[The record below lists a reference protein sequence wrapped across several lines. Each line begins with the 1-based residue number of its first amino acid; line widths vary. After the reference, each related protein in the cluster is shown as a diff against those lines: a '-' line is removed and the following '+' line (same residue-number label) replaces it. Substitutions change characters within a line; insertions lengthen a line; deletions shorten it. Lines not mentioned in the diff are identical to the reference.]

1 MKCVDCKWYQ
11 DGICYNCEGFD
22 KPLYGVG
29 IGERIAN
36 KKTTCDAWEECKNE
50 ENTDTV

>member
-1 MKCVDCKWYQ
+1 MKCVECKWYQ

-29 IGERIAN
+29 IGSRIAN
-36 KKTTCDAWEECKNE
+36 KETNCPAFEPSEEKDVC
-50 ENTDTV
+50 ENA

>member
-1 MKCVDCKWYQ
+1 MRCVECKWYQ

-29 IGERIAN
+29 IGQRIAN
-36 KKTTCDAWEECKNE
+36 KETNCPAFEPSEEKDVC
-50 ENTDTV
+50 ENA